1 MVLDWLILVQLF
13 RVRLIATSC
22 WRTKLKLLHH
32 SYNTLITLKLFLP
45 ITRCFLNPKLCAM
58 LCLSV
63 WPYDCMFVCL
73 LCVCVCLLFV
83 CPSLQQQ
90 QQQQSAN
97 IPMNALG
104 PSLGPQLASSQ
115 TPLHSTPPPAASS
128 ASTAGGATNLPLP
141 QPSSR
146 SSTPTLPAPA
156 PAQGATPPCPTQ
168 SQPQTELPAAAQT
181 QPPPQ
186 PPTTPVRLSL
196 FACPPLL
203 TPSSLPCKLPS
214 LCLPC
219 TKPSHPHPP
228 FLSNNF
234 IFTTVCKPPQSQ
246 WEYYTSHRKGAM
258 ICIRGGVHSCH
269 SLRALHAKQNKQK
282 KVVANTWLYFFL
294 PLCPCPS
301 LSFFPSF
308 VFQLSQ
314 PGASLDNRVPTPAS
328 AASADL
334 HSQHVGA
341 DLPTQEVKTET
352 HHDQQEF
359 EAAGGKTE
367 PKMEVS
373 CDCNLKWVKT

>member
-1 MVLDWLILVQLF
+1 
-13 RVRLIATSC
+13 
-22 WRTKLKLLHH
+22 
-32 SYNTLITLKLFLP
+32 
-45 ITRCFLNPKLCAM
+45 
-58 LCLSV
+58 
-63 WPYDCMFVCL
+63 MFVCL
-73 LCVCVCLLFV
+73 SCVCVCLLFV

-203 TPSSLPCKLPS
+203 TPSRAN
-214 LCLPC
+214 
-219 TKPSHPHPP
+219 SHPSACHVPNHPIHIHLFYLITSFSP
-228 FLSNNF
+228 LFVS
-234 IFTTVCKPPQSQ
+234 PPNHNGNI
-246 WEYYTSHRKGAM
+246 T
-258 ICIRGGVHSCH
+258 
-269 SLRALHAKQNKQK
+269 
-282 KVVANTWLYFFL
+282 
-294 PLCPCPS
+294 PLI
-301 LSFFPSF
+301 
-308 VFQLSQ
+308 VREQ
-314 PGASLDNRVPTPAS
+314 
-328 AASADL
+328 
-334 HSQHVGA
+334 
-341 DLPTQEVKTET
+341 
-352 HHDQQEF
+352 
-359 EAAGGKTE
+359 
-367 PKMEVS
+367 
-373 CDCNLKWVKT
+373 

>member
-63 WPYDCMFVCL
+63 WPYDCMFFCL

-282 KVVANTWLYFFL
+282 KVVANTWLYFFSL
-294 PLCPCPS
+294 FAPVLPCP
-301 LSFFPSF
+301 FFPLLCFSC
-308 VFQLSQ
+308 LSQ
-314 PGASLDNRVPTPAS
+314 EPVWIIGCPHQPQPPAPTCTRSMLEQTCLPKRSKRRRTMINR
-328 AASADL
+328 
-334 HSQHVGA
+334 
-341 DLPTQEVKTET
+341 
-352 HHDQQEF
+352 
-359 EAAGGKTE
+359 
-367 PKMEVS
+367 
-373 CDCNLKWVKT
+373 NLRLLVEKLSPRWRWAVTAI